1 MNTFNKKN
9 FIINILGVSILFIV
23 INILIQSGIINSYI
37 NGILILVCINVVLA
51 ISLNITAG
59 CLGQMALGHAGFM
72 SIGAYT
78 AALFTKSN
86 TIPGVGGYIVALILG
101 GLVAMIIGVVIG
113 IPALRLRGDYLAIL
127 TLAFC
132 EIIRVLIEFFKF
144 TGGAKGL
151 TGIKLNKNFSI
162 IYIIM
167 LLCVFMMYT
176 FMKSRHGRAIL
187 SIREDEIASE
197 SSGINLTF
205 YKTLAFAY
213 SAFFAGVAGGMYA
226 HYIGILGAKNFDFN
240 KSIDILVIVV
250 LGGLGSF
257 TGSVIGAI
265 VLTILPEMLRGF
277 NDYRM
282 FIYALMLILMMM
294 FRPSGLLGTKE
305 FSLTNLVS
313 KALPKNVKGGGKNG

>member
-23 INILIQSGIINSYI
+23 INILIQSGMINSYI
-37 NGILILVCINVVLA
+37 SGILILVCINIVLA

-86 TIPGVGGYIVALILG
+86 LIPGVGGYVLALILG

-151 TGIKLNKNFSI
+151 TGIKLQKNFAI

-257 TGSVIGAI
+257 TGSAIGAI

-282 FIYALMLILMMM
+282 FIYAVMLILMMM

>member
-23 INILIQSGIINSYI
+23 INILIQSGMINSYI
-37 NGILILVCINVVLA
+37 SGILILVCINIVLA

-86 TIPGVGGYIVALILG
+86 LIPGVGGYVLALILG

-151 TGIKLNKNFSI
+151 TGIKLQKNFAI

-226 HYIGILGAKNFDFN
+226 HYIGILGAQNFDFN

-257 TGSVIGAI
+257 TGSAIGAI

-282 FIYALMLILMMM
+282 FIYAVMLILMMM